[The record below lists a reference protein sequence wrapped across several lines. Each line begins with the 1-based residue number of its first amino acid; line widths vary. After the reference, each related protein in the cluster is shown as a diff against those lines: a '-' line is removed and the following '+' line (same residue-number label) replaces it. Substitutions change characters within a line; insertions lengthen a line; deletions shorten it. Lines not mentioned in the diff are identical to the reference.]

1 MQKEAVNKEVHI
13 RALFSLEQSKGEI
26 LKYPTFAGD
35 AGQDFVKFKERT
47 EYRFKRSPVAEQNQ
61 LENFRETLKAWALR
75 LIPEITGDIDATRK
89 ILKDAFGDAKR
100 VLQQGLD
107 LLGNM
112 GDLPAGNEEGTPNF
126 LKQVEFLLKLENIL
140 KDIIELRQGD
150 DVDMMYLA
158 YNSRTIG
165 TIINKF
171 PDGQILK
178 LNKQGVTGRK
188 RLENVLIKI
197 TEFRGE
203 AQALEKTKSMLTLAA
218 SNKPRER
225 YEANQ

>member
-13 RALFSLEQSKGEI
+13 RALFSLEQSKGDI

-112 GDLPAGNEEGTPNF
+112 GDLPAGN
-126 LKQVEFLLKLENIL
+126 
-140 KDIIELRQGD
+140 
-150 DVDMMYLA
+150 
-158 YNSRTIG
+158 
-165 TIINKF
+165 NKEM
-171 PDGQILK
+171 PHVVK
-178 LNKQGVTGRK
+178 
-188 RLENVLIKI
+188 
-197 TEFRGE
+197 
-203 AQALEKTKSMLTLAA
+203 
-218 SNKPRER
+218 
-225 YEANQ
+225 

>member
-1 MQKEAVNKEVHI
+1 M
-13 RALFSLEQSKGEI
+13 
-26 LKYPTFAGD
+26 
-35 AGQDFVKFKERT
+35 
-47 EYRFKRSPVAEQNQ
+47 EYRFKSNQVAKQDQ
-61 LENFRETLKAWALR
+61 LEK
-75 LIPEITGDIDATRK
+75 LIPETTEDIDAAWGV
-89 ILKDAFGDAKR
+89 LKDAFGDATR
-100 VLQQGLD
+100 VLQHRLD

-112 GDLPAGNEEGTPNF
+112 GDLPAGNDEGTPNF
-126 LKQVEFLLKLENIL
+126 AKQVEFLLKLENKV
-140 KDIIELRQGD
+140 KDNIELGQGD
-150 DVDMMYLA
+150 DVDIMYLA
-158 YNSRTIG
+158 YSSKIIG
-165 TIINKF
+165 TILNKF